1 MRQSEFSVIGMLQML
16 LRAVYI
22 SSQSFDILNTL
33 VVSVYLFQKS

>member
-16 LRAVYI
+16 LRVVYI

-33 VVSVYLFQKS
+33 MVSVYLFQKS